1 MDFIEDISD
10 ILVLIFNK
18 ELGHYEPHGR
28 RFVKS
33 KIYGYLAYT
42 ATNKNGKN
50 YYF

>member
-18 ELGHYEPHGR
+18 ELGHNEPHGR